1 MPQYNLKHYAHI
13 GDAVFELFIREN
25 VILYT
30 VKQNTMHKLTTKFVN
45 ASSQAEIL
53 SKIEDFFTPEELEI
67 IRMGHNLPIT
77 SNKRNNQKIHR
88 IATSFEVIIGYLY
101 LNDRERLNEL
111 FEIIKKTLNF
121 ESNPKE
127 SV

>member
-1 MPQYNLKHYAHI
+1 MVQYNLKHYAHI

-25 VILYT
+25 VILHT
-30 VKQNTMHKLTTKFVN
+30 TKQNDMHKMTTKYVN
-45 ASSQAEIL
+45 AESQAEIL
-53 SKIEDFFTPEELEI
+53 SQIKDFFTKEESEI

-77 SNKRNNQKIHR
+77 ANKRNNQKIHR

-101 LNDRERLNEL
+101 LNDKKRLNEL
-111 FEIIKKTLNF
+111 FLKIKKTLTF
-121 ESNPKE
+121 SENPKI

>member
-25 VILYT
+25 VILHT

-53 SKIEDFFTPEELEI
+53 SSIEGFFTPEEQEI

-101 LNDRERLNEL
+101 LNDRERLDKL
-111 FEIIKKTLNF
+111 FEVIKKSLNF
-121 ESNPKE
+121 EE
-127 SV
+127 SHQG

>member
-53 SKIEDFFTPEELEI
+53 SSIEGFFTPEEQEI

-77 SNKRNNQKIHR
+77 ANKRNNQKIHR